1 MILDTYSIKKIPDWL
16 EILRTNG
23 GTLLIDKD
31 KDWTSFDVI
40 AKLRGLLKISKI
52 GHAGTLDPLATGLLI
67 VCAGKFTK
75 RIDSYQGLRKQYT
88 GTIKFGATTKSEDSE
103 TPEENITDISHLES
117 SNILHAFY
125 KYTGKYNQIPPKYS
139 AKKIDGKRAYKLARK
154 DADFEMKPNEVEI
167 FSLHMQK
174 FYSPYADFKV
184 ECSKGTYIR
193 SLARDIGEF
202 VGAGG
207 YLYNLR
213 RTAIGG
219 FTIASAL
226 KINDVE
232 LAVEKLR

>member
-1 MILDTYSIKKIPDWL
+1 MILDNYSIKKIPDWPD
-16 EILRTNG
+16 ILRING

-67 VCAGKFTK
+67 VCAGKYTK
-75 RIDSYQGLRKQYT
+75 KIDMYQGLRKQYT

-103 TPEENITDISHLES
+103 TPEENITDTGKIES
-117 SNILHAFY
+117 SHILQSFY
-125 KYTGKYNQIPPKYS
+125 KFTGKYNQIPPKYS
-139 AKKIDGKRAYKLARK
+139 AKRIDGKRAYKLARK
-154 DADFEMKPNEVEI
+154 DKEFEMKPNEVEI
-167 FSLHMQK
+167 YSLHMQK
-174 FYSPYADFKV
+174 FHSPFADFRV

-193 SLARDIGEF
+193 SLARDIGEE
-202 VGAGG
+202 VGTGA

-226 KINDVE
+226 KIKDVE